1 MSKLV
6 GFNLVS
12 YCAIHSLRN
21 KNVPSLADPRKP
33 KPQKPSNRTRKA
45 PTQSVQETEE
55 PIDDDALN
63 NLVRFKIDPDDFPD
77 GIDWSTQTW

>member
-1 MSKLV
+1 MCGILR
-6 GFNLVS
+6 FELL
-12 YCAIHSLRN
+12 CDSLKY
-21 KNVPSLADPRKP
+21 KNVPYLADPRKP
-33 KPQKPSNRTRKA
+33 KPQKPSNRTRKV

>member
-1 MSKLV
+1 MWAGQIWQFCPYIKKSM
-6 GFNLVS
+6 
-12 YCAIHSLRN
+12 
-21 KNVPSLADPRKP
+21 
-33 KPQKPSNRTRKA
+33 
-45 PTQSVQETEE
+45 VQETEE

>member
-1 MSKLV
+1 MPD
-6 GFNLVS
+6 F
-12 YCAIHSLRN
+12 
-21 KNVPSLADPRKP
+21 ADPRKP

-45 PTQSVQETEE
+45 PTQSLVQETEE